1 MKLFSIS
8 STLVLCFCFNTLNA
22 QNARAVKIKTDSVIS
37 LFATT
42 LKNQKYEFTEM
53 IKNPD
58 NYFEDYNNE
67 IIGDTIQLGNFEY
80 FKFYRTKHKDN
91 FFMAEYYKGRIGQV
105 FENEKYIYYFFDG
118 KLLLTQSML
127 EKHGESLDDDSG
139 VYYVKEERRLL
150 FDRIS
155 NRPPLYI
162 TRDGEGNSDEFDINK
177 IEFKQIASERI
188 IYDKYT
194 FEIIGEKIYN
204 GKNDF

>member
-1 MKLFSIS
+1 MKLFSIF

-67 IIGDTIQLGNFEY
+67 IIGDTLQLGNF
-80 FKFYRTKHKDN
+80 
-91 FFMAEYYKGRIGQV
+91 EYYKGRIGQV
-105 FENEKYIYYFFDG
+105 FENEKYIYHFFDG